1 MIDQKKLLVVE
12 DEFSIRKIFSEIF
25 EDYCSIQLAANGTEA
40 IKSLDNSVP
49 DLIILDIMMPEI
61 SGFDLLGK
69 IRQDKKFNQTIII
82 VVTALNDQETKKK
95 ALKEGADDVVVK
107 PFNIVDIRTKV
118 QLMFRLKERLLNG

>member
-25 EDYCSIQLAANGTEA
+25 EDYCNIQLAANGTEA